1 MARMGVPP
9 SASELIAMLTP
20 IWERA
25 LQRPSV
31 GIEENFFELGG
42 DPAAA
47 GRIFTEVAQTC
58 GRVLPPFVMYQAPT
72 IASLAA
78 LLSQPGPPQFSP
90 LVLLRPGTGGPPIF
104 ITHGLGGHLFEFFSL
119 VRHMPNLLPI
129 YGMQT
134 RGMDGVAQPFDQIE
148 DMAEYSLEAIKK
160 VQPHGPYSLIGYSLG
175 GLVTLE
181 MASRLKES
189 GEAIGL
195 LAMIDSYPPVEALS
209 WVQRTRLI
217 IRLNMQQLASNLG
230 LRHPSQKE
238 KRATGES
245 MVDEELYPAM
255 KQVREKSRL
264 ALERYRPRF
273 YAGNVHFVRAGIPT
287 IFPADP
293 TPVWGPW
300 LKELAVETVPGDHH
314 EILTEHAGDLASILS
329 RYLRETRSSTG

>member
-1 MARMGVPP
+1 MARMGVPQ
-9 SASELIAMLTP
+9 SASELIGVLTP

-25 LQRPSV
+25 LQRSSI
-31 GIEENFFELGG
+31 GAEENFFVLGG
-42 DPAAA
+42 DPGAA

-58 GRVLPPFVMYQAPT
+58 GCVLPPFVMYQAPT

-90 LVLLRPGTGGPPIF
+90 LVLLKPGTGGPPIF
-104 ITHGLGGHLFEFFSL
+104 ITHGLGGHLMEFFGL
-119 VRHMPNLLPI
+119 VRHMPDSQPI

-134 RGMDGVAQPFDQIE
+134 RGMDGVAQPFDRIE
-148 DMAEYSLEAIKK
+148 DMAEYFREAIKK

-181 MASRLKES
+181 MARGLKEN

-195 LAMIDSYPPVEALS
+195 LAMIDSYPPMEALS
-209 WVQRTRLI
+209 WGQRTRLTA
-217 IRLNMQQLASNLG
+217 RLNMQQLASNIG

-238 KRATGES
+238 KRGKSELLE
-245 MVDEELYPAM
+245 DETAHPAM
-255 KQVREKSRL
+255 KEVREKSRL
-264 ALERYRPRF
+264 ALEQYRPQF
-273 YAGNVHFVRAGIPT
+273 YDGKVHFVRAGIPT

-314 EILTEHAGDLASILS
+314 GILTAHAGELASILS